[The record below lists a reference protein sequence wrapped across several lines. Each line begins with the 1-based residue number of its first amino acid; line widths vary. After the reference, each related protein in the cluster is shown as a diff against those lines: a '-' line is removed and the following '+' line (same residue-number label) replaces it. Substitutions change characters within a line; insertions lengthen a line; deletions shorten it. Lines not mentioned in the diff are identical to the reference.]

1 VACRFAFVLVLVLGA
16 TITFS
21 PPSAVDASS
30 ASITYPPTPRASS
43 VDSYYGTVVP
53 DPYRWMERVDDAA
66 VKHWVS
72 LETNFGS
79 GILADLPRREFF
91 KSTILS
97 LKTQPVVYAPQRG
110 TYASVIYR
118 RPAGSQTV
126 ELYVVHGTQTRML
139 LDTGKR
145 WKLPTKFADSQL
157 SPDGRTLAYATEI
170 AGNGWTRWHT
180 LSTTTGQDMPG
191 DVRGVPDWSPIRWA
205 HNSSGFYYGGYGSEA
220 PRPAGT
226 PIGRGYKVY
235 FHRTGTIQASDQV
248 VYERPDR
255 PDLLPWAYQS
265 EDGRYLILGTNSF
278 TPAGANAIVVRH
290 LRGSNRLAATL
301 QPPGSARYHYVA
313 NVGSQFYFFTNS
325 GAPRGK
331 LIRIDLS
338 RPRQPVDVIPQQRI
352 ILGSVTALG
361 GLFVAH
367 YFRDA
372 VSELAVFGH
381 SGRLLHH
388 IALPG
393 LGSTGDMS
401 GSDDDSIG
409 YYFFSNPTTPRTIYS
424 YDARTNVSS
433 VFSRQR
439 SPFDPS
445 QYVTEEIF
453 ATSTGGARIP
463 VFVARRRDLKLDG
476 SAPALLT
483 GYGGFGDIIEPLWQ
497 DFSAAWLASGGAY
510 AVACVRGGGEY
521 GESWHQD
528 GMLGN
533 KQHSFDDF
541 AAAAN
546 LLIARGFAS
555 HATLAAYGYSGGG
568 LLVGVTEVQHP
579 SLFSAVAEEA
589 GPVDV
594 LRSYTYGSEAY
605 MSGEFGSPIA
615 SARQFGWLYGYA
627 PLPAIRKGEAYPA
640 TLVMTS
646 ENDAEISPAHAYK
659 FAATLQWAQ
668 SGPKPVVLYVAKAGH
683 AEGQTSTT
691 TLADTEAFLW
701 NYAAFGAN
709 TASGR

>member
-1 VACRFAFVLVLVLGA
+1 
-16 TITFS
+16 
-21 PPSAVDASS
+21 
-30 ASITYPPTPRASS
+30 
-43 VDSYYGTVVP
+43 
-53 DPYRWMERVDDAA
+53 MERVDDAA

-72 LETNFGS
+72 LETNSGA
-79 GILADLPRREFF
+79 GILSNLTRREFF
-91 KSTILS
+91 NSTILS
-97 LKTQPVVYAPQRG
+97 LQTQPQVSVPNRG
-110 TYASVIYR
+110 TYASVFDR
-118 RPAGSQTV
+118 VAAGSKTDT
-126 ELYVVHGTQTRML
+126 LYVVHGTQTQLL

-145 WKLPTKFADSQL
+145 WKPPTKFVDWQL
-157 SPDGRTLAYATEI
+157 SPDGRIVAYATEI
-170 AGNGWTRWHT
+170 AGNGWTRWRLLDT
-180 LSTTTGQDMPG
+180 ATGQDIPG

-205 HNSSGFYYGGYGSEA
+205 HNSSRFYYGGYGSEA

-235 FHRTGTIQASDQV
+235 FHRIGTTQASDRV
-248 VYERPDR
+248 VYARPDR
-255 PDLLPWAYQS
+255 PDLLPSACES
-265 EDGRYLILGTNSF
+265 EDGQYLILRTSSDN
-278 TPAGANAIVVRH
+278 PAGANAVVIRNLHGVSGIV
-290 LRGSNRLAATL
+290 ATL
-301 QPPGSARYHYVA
+301 QPPGSATYHYVA
-313 NVGSQFYFFTNS
+313 NVGSQFYFFTNA

-331 LIRIDLS
+331 LIRIDLL
-338 RPRQPVDVIPQQRI
+338 RPKQTVDVIPQQTI

-409 YYFFSNPTTPRTIYS
+409 YYFYSNPTTPRTIYS
-424 YDARTNVSS
+424 YDAKTNVSS
-433 VFSRQR
+433 VYSRKAA
-439 SPFDPS
+439 PFDPS

-453 ATSTGGARIP
+453 ATSTGGVRVP
-463 VFVARRRDLKLDG
+463 VFVAHRRDLKLDG

-497 DFSAAWLASGGAY
+497 SFSAAWLASGGVY

-541 AAAAN
+541 AGAAN

-615 SARQFGWLYGYA
+615 SARQFEWLYGYA

-640 TLVMTS
+640 TLIMTS
-646 ENDAEISPAHAYK
+646 KNDAEVSPAHAYK

-668 SGPKPVVLYVAKAGH
+668 SGPKPVVLYVAEGGH
-683 AEGQTSTT
+683 AEGYTSTT

-701 NYAAFGAN
+701 TYTSIAHRVSGIAFDPRVLRL
-709 TASGR
+709 TPLSVRIVPSTR

>member
-1 VACRFAFVLVLVLGA
+1 MACRFAFLLVLLLGVV
-16 TITFS
+16 ITCS
-21 PPSAVDASS
+21 PPSAADASS
-30 ASITYPPTPRASS
+30 ASITYPPTPRGSAI
-43 VDSYYGTVVP
+43 DSYYGTMVP
-53 DPYRWMERVDDAA
+53 DPYRWTEHVHDAA

-72 LETNFGS
+72 AETNLTAGV
-79 GILADLPRREFF
+79 LAELPRREFF
-91 KSTILS
+91 RSTIWS
-97 LKTQPVVYAPQRG
+97 LQTQPRVSVPDRG
-110 TYASVIYR
+110 TYASVFDR
-118 RPAGSQTV
+118 VAAGSKTDI
-126 ELYVVHGTQTRML
+126 LYVVHGTRTQLL

-145 WKLPTKFADSQL
+145 WKPPTNFVDWQL
-157 SPDGRTLAYATEI
+157 SPDGRTVAYSTEI
-170 AGNGWTRWHT
+170 AGNGWTRWHS
-180 LSTTTGQDMPG
+180 LSTTTGQDIPG
-191 DVRGVPDWSPIRWA
+191 DVRGVPDWSPIIWA
-205 HNSSGFYYGGYGSEA
+205 RNSSGFYYGGYGSET
-220 PRPAGT
+220 PHPAGT
-226 PIGRGYKVY
+226 PIGRGFKAY
-235 FHRTGTIQASDQV
+235 FHRTGTTQASDQV
-248 VYERPDR
+248 LYERADR
-255 PDLLPWAYQS
+255 PDLLPWAYES
-265 EDGRYLILGTNSF
+265 EDGRYLILGTSSD
-278 TPAGANAIVVRH
+278 TPAGANAIVIRDLH
-290 LRGSNRLAATL
+290 GSDHPVATL
-301 QPPGSARYHYVA
+301 QPPGSAWYHYVA

-331 LIRIDLS
+331 LIRIDLL
-338 RPRQPVDVIPQQRI
+338 RAKQTVDVIPQQKI

-401 GSDDDSIG
+401 GSDGDSIG

-424 YDARTNVSS
+424 YDAKTNVSS
-433 VFSRQR
+433 VFSRQG
-439 SPFDPS
+439 SPFDPA

-463 VFVARRRDLKLDG
+463 VFVAHRRNLKLDG

-497 DFSAAWLASGGAY
+497 SFSAAWLASGGVY

-533 KQHSFDDF
+533 KQHSFDDL

-546 LLIARGFAS
+546 LLITRGFAS
-555 HATLAAYGYSGGG
+555 HATLAAYGYSFGG

-615 SARQFGWLYGYA
+615 SARQFDWLHGYA

-646 ENDAEISPAHAYK
+646 ENDAEVSPVHAYK

-668 SGPKPVVLYVAKAGH
+668 SGPKPVVLYVAKGGH
-683 AEGQTSTT
+683 AEGHTSAT

-701 NYAAFGAN
+701 AYTSPNH
-709 TASGR
+709 

>member
-1 VACRFAFVLVLVLGA
+1 MACRFAFLLVLLLGVI
-16 TITFS
+16 ITCS
-21 PPSAVDASS
+21 PPSAADASS
-30 ASITYPPTPRASS
+30 ALITYPPTPRGSA
-43 VDSYYGTVVP
+43 VDSYYGTMVP

-66 VKHWVS
+66 VKRWVS
-72 LETNFGS
+72 LEKNFGA
-79 GILADLPRREFF
+79 GLLANLTRREFF
-91 KSTILS
+91 NSTILS

-118 RPAGSQTV
+118 HGAGSQTV
-126 ELYVVHGTQTRML
+126 ELYVVRGGQTRLL

-145 WKLPTKFADSQL
+145 WKPPTRFVDSQL

-170 AGNGWTRWHT
+170 AGNGWTRWHL
-180 LSTTTGQDMPG
+180 LSTATGQDIPG

-205 HNSSGFYYGGYGSEA
+205 HNSSGFYYGGYASEA
-220 PRPAGT
+220 PRPTGT
-226 PIGRGYKVY
+226 PIGRGYKAY
-235 FHRTGTIQASDQV
+235 FHRIGTTQASDQF

-255 PDLLPWAYQS
+255 PELLPSAYES
-265 EDGRYLILGTNSF
+265 EDGRYLILRTSSDN
-278 TPAGANAIVVRH
+278 PAGANVIVIRDLH
-290 LRGSNRLAATL
+290 RLNDVVATL
-301 QPPGSARYHYVA
+301 QPPGSATYHYVA

-331 LIRIDLS
+331 LIRIDLL
-338 RPRQPVDVIPQQRI
+338 RPKQTADVIPQQTI
-352 ILGSVTALG
+352 ILGNVTALG

-409 YYFFSNPTTPRTIYS
+409 YYFFSNLTTPRTIYS
-424 YDARTNVSS
+424 YDAKTNVSS
-433 VFSRQR
+433 VFSRQG

-463 VFVARRRDLKLDG
+463 VFVAHRRDLKLDG

-483 GYGGFGDIIEPLWQ
+483 GYGGFGDIIEPVWQ
-497 DFSAAWLASGGAY
+497 SFSAAWLASGGVY

-555 HATLAAYGYSGGG
+555 RATLAAYGYSGGG

-615 SARQFGWLYGYA
+615 SARQFDWLYGYA

-646 ENDAEISPAHAYK
+646 ENDAEVSPVHAYK

-668 SGPKPVVLYVAKAGH
+668 SSSKPVVLYVAEGGH
-683 AEGQTSTT
+683 AEGYTSTT

-701 NYAAFGAN
+701 TYASPN
-709 TASGR
+709 H